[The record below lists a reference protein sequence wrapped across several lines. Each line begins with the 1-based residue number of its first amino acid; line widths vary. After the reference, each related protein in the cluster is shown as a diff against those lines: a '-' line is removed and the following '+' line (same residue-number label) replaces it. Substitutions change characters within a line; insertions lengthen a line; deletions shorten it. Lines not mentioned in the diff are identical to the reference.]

1 MIQKTINS
9 GSTEVQIDLLTQRI
23 SHISNHLK
31 SNHKDHSTQRGL
43 MKLVGQRKS
52 LLGYLQ
58 KNNLIGYRE
67 LIVKLGLRK

>member
-1 MIQKTINS
+1 MSEK
-9 GSTEVQIDLLTQRI
+9 QITDLTNRI
-23 SHISNHLK
+23 SNISNHLK

-43 MKLVGQRKS
+43 MRLVGQRKS

-67 LIVKLGLRK
+67 LIKELELRK

>member
-1 MIQKTINS
+1 MITTNT
-9 GSTEVQIDLLTQRI
+9 GSIEGQITLLTQRI
-23 SHISNHLK
+23 GNISNHLR

-67 LIVKLGLRK
+67 LIEKLEIRK

>member
-1 MIQKTINS
+1 MINT
-9 GSTEVQIDLLTQRI
+9 GSVEGQIELLTKRI
-23 SHISNHLK
+23 TNISSHLK
-31 SNHKDHSTQRGL
+31 SNQKDYSTQRGL

-67 LIVKLGLRK
+67 LIQELGLRK

>member
-1 MIQKTINS
+1 MSENQIIN
-9 GSTEVQIDLLTQRI
+9 LTNRI
-23 SHISNHLK
+23 INISDHLK
-31 SNHKDHSTQRGL
+31 ENHKDYSTQRGL

-67 LIVKLGLRK
+67 LVKELGLRK

>member
-1 MIQKTINS
+1 MIKINT
-9 GSTEVQIDLLTQRI
+9 GSVEGQIELLTKRI
-23 SHISNHLK
+23 TNISNHLK
-31 SNHKDHSTQRGL
+31 SNQKDHSTQRGL

-67 LIVKLGLRK
+67 LVKELGLRK

>member
-1 MIQKTINS
+1 MIKINT
-9 GSTEVQIDLLTQRI
+9 GSTEGQIGLLTKRI
-23 SHISNHLK
+23 TNISSHLK
-31 SNHKDHSTQRGL
+31 SNQKDYSTHRGL

-67 LIVKLGLRK
+67 LIQELGLRK

>member
-1 MIQKTINS
+1 MIGINT
-9 GSTEVQIDLLTQRI
+9 GSVEKQITSLTQRI
-23 SHISNHLK
+23 SQISCHLR

-58 KNNLIGYRE
+58 KNNIVSYRE
-67 LIVKLGLRK
+67 LIQELGLRK